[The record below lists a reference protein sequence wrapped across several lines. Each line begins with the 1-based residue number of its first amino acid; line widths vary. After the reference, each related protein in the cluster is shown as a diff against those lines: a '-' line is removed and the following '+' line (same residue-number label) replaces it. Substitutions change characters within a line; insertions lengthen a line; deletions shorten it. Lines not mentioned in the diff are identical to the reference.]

1 MSQDEYFSVHAHLKI
16 NVDVLGDDEHV
27 PSEAEFGREIPVAF
41 RIAGE
46 CGDLDNGVEKDI
58 QALHQDDSQALTKFL
73 QAQNQKI
80 NLLLGFM
87 LSQQD
92 DPKIRHQTET
102 FGASGLTFIAR
113 KAFEK
118 GQHVRLK
125 LFLENPP
132 SAIYCYGSVYGCK
145 EKNGKFAV
153 GVKYIR
159 LQEEDRDVLIRAA
172 LHQQQKLLRQRALE
186 RKS

>member
-16 NVDVLGDDEHV
+16 NVEELGDGEHV
-27 PSEAEFGREIPVAF
+27 PSDVEFGREIPIAF
-41 RIAGE
+41 RIASD
-46 CGDLDNGVEKDI
+46 CGVLDSSVEKEIHTLHND
-58 QALHQDDSQALTKFL
+58 QGHALSKFL
-73 QAQNQKI
+73 TAQNEKI

-92 DPKIRHQTET
+92 DPNLRFQTET
-102 FGASGLTFIAR
+102 FGASSLTFIAK
-113 KAFEK
+113 KAFQK
-118 GQHVRLK
+118 GQHLRLK

-132 SAIYCYGSVYGCK
+132 SAIYCYGTVYGCK

-153 GVKYIR
+153 GIKYTR

-186 RKS
+186 RDN

>member
-16 NVDVLGDDEHV
+16 NVEELGDGEQV
-27 PSEAEFGREIPVAF
+27 PSEVEFGREIPVAF
-41 RIAGE
+41 RIASQ
-46 CGDLDNGVEKDI
+46 CGDIDSSVEKEI
-58 QALHQDDSQALTKFL
+58 HALHQDNGQALGKFL
-73 QAQNQKI
+73 IAQNEKI

-87 LSQQD
+87 LAQQD
-92 DPKIRHQTET
+92 NPKVRYQTET
-102 FGASGLTFIAR
+102 FGASGLTFIAK
-113 KAFEK
+113 KAFHK
-118 GQHVRLK
+118 GQHIRLK

-145 EKNGKFAV
+145 EKNGKYAV
-153 GVKYIR
+153 GMKYIR

-186 RKS
+186 RDN

>member
-16 NVDVLGDDEHV
+16 NVEVLGETEHV
-27 PSEAEFGREIPVAF
+27 PSDVEFGREIPLAF
-41 RIAGE
+41 RIASQ
-46 CGDLDNGVEKDI
+46 CGDLDNSVEKEI
-58 QALHQDDSQALTKFL
+58 QVLAHEDGHALAKFL
-73 QAQNQKI
+73 QAQNEKI

-92 DPKIRHQTET
+92 DPTIRYQTET
-102 FGASGLTFIAR
+102 FGASSLTFIA
-113 KAFEK
+113 KQAFQK

-145 EKNGKFAV
+145 EKNGKYAV

-159 LQEEDRDVLIRAA
+159 LQEDDRDVLIRAA

-186 RKS
+186 RNN